1 MRACTEGHMNRIA
14 IVLAATLVAGTA
26 LADGPAAGTAPNAA
40 AHGAPAGKP
49 HAPATATASLR
60 PGAATVTVRFDS
72 PASEVNIEVS
82 GVDGLVVTSAA
93 SPVQGGRFAR
103 GQTATFDVAFTE
115 GPGRSHLAV
124 SVTGSFAGARRNRV
138 QTFAVGSPI
147 ANQQKPEVPATTDSL
162 GQRIKVM
169 PADGK

>member
-1 MRACTEGHMNRIA
+1 MNRIA
-14 IVLAATLVAGTA
+14 VALAAILATLPA
-26 LADGPAAGTAPNAA
+26 LADGPAAWTASKAA
-40 AHGAPAGKP
+40 ARGVPAGKP
-49 HAPATATASLR
+49 HAPATATAQLR
-60 PGAATVTVRFDS
+60 PGSATVTVRFDS
-72 PASEVNIEVS
+72 PASDVTIAVN

-103 GQTATFDVAFTE
+103 GQKATFDVSFSE

-124 SVTGSFAGARRNRV
+124 SVTGSFAAARRNMV
-138 QTFAVGSPI
+138 QTFAVGSPT
-147 ANQQKPEVPATTDSL
+147 AEQQKSAVPATNDSL